1 MIAGGDKAIRKTI
14 AQLHEKILGR
24 YDAVD
29 SAEVERT
36 FKLFADIVKDAKE
49 QKGIDKQEI
58 YFCRPGNKDA
68 AGAAIKDPHYTIRAW
83 RGVVTYL
90 LRRSEFVY
98 E

>member
-1 MIAGGDKAIRKTI
+1 M
-14 AQLHEKILGR
+14 ILGR
-24 YDAVD
+24 YDSAD

-36 FKLFADIVKDAKE
+36 FYLFAVIVKDAKDK
-49 QKGIDKQEI
+49 KGIDPREN

-68 AGAAIKDPHYTIRAW
+68 PESVIKDPNYTVRAW

-90 LRRSEFVY
+90 LRRSEFLY